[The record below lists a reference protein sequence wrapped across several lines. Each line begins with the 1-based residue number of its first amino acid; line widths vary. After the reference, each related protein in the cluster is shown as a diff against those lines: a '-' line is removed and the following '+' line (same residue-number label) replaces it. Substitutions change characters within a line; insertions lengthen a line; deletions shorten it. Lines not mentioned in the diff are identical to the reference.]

1 MPPYLVQT
9 QEMWHLD
16 TELDN
21 IATYSD
27 TFTRPDVKWEEEQ
40 CVAKH
45 KIQWCSHLSVISN
58 AFSVYFL
65 SSAPYKLKQ
74 ASQPL
79 LALPGHG
86 PVVLRV

>member
-27 TFTRPDVKWEEEQ
+27 TFTRPDVKWEED
-40 CVAKH
+40 CKT
-45 KIQWCSHLSVISN
+45 
-58 AFSVYFL
+58 
-65 SSAPYKLKQ
+65 
-74 ASQPL
+74 
-79 LALPGHG
+79 
-86 PVVLRV
+86 